1 MPRATWRPGAVCD
14 GGRGVRVLRG
24 WGRTPASAATV
35 VAPRDT
41 AEVASLVCGPSRG
54 EPGRGPARGLIAR
67 GLGRSYGD
75 AAQCAGGVVVTT
87 AALGGIGWSS
97 GGQGLVEVGAGVSL
111 HELMTWSLPRGW
123 FLPVTPGTRSVS
135 VGGAVAADVHGKNHH
150 RDGSFCRHVAAL
162 ELVAPS
168 GVYEVGPDRDPELF
182 WATAGGMGLTGVV
195 TRVTLQLTPVET
207 DQMVV
212 DTHRLEDLE
221 AVMSAME
228 AADATHRYSVAWVD
242 CGARGRRLGR
252 GVLTAG
258 EHATSAQLPPGRRS
272 GAPSPPPPP
281 RLRVPAATP
290 VDLLRPSTVRAFN
303 ELWYRR
309 APRRRLGALEPLP
322 SFFHPLDSLADWNLL
337 YGRRGLVQYQFVVP
351 LAEGEVVQRAV
362 KAIAA
367 SRLPS
372 VLAVL
377 KRFGP
382 ADPGPLSFPRE
393 GWTLALDFPVGPPGL
408 PALLDRLDDLV
419 AGAGGRVYLAKDARL
434 DPAHVEA
441 MYPRLGELAAVRHR
455 VDPDG
460 RLQSDLSRRLGLDR
474 VAGLR
479 APAGRGI
486 RAAAPGQS
494 HG

>member
-1 MPRATWRPGAVCD
+1 
-14 GGRGVRVLRG
+14 
-24 WGRTPASAATV
+24 
-35 VAPRDT
+35 
-41 AEVASLVCGPSRG
+41 
-54 EPGRGPARGLIAR
+54 
-67 GLGRSYGD
+67 
-75 AAQCAGGVVVTT
+75 
-87 AALGGIGWSS
+87 
-97 GGQGLVEVGAGVSL
+97 
-111 HELMTWSLPRGW
+111 
-123 FLPVTPGTRSVS
+123 
-135 VGGAVAADVHGKNHH
+135 
-150 RDGSFCRHVAAL
+150 
-162 ELVAPS
+162 
-168 GVYEVGPDRDPELF
+168 
-182 WATAGGMGLTGVV
+182 
-195 TRVTLQLTPVET
+195 
-207 DQMVV
+207 
-212 DTHRLEDLE
+212 
-221 AVMSAME
+221 
-228 AADATHRYSVAWVD
+228 
-242 CGARGRRLGR
+242 LGR